1 MTDQV
6 EQVSSAVS
14 EAVTEKVSEHVSFL
28 QWFWHNVLWKPGTGA
43 MLWGGLLRLIFAL
56 LVWKL
61 GTVIIRKIT
70 RLAEKPGVKVPM
82 DKTMQCFM
90 LNLLKALLHGLLVIA
105 VVAIVGVPMASV
117 TAVIAS
123 AGVTLGLAMQGSLSN
138 LAGGIMLTLAR
149 PFRIGDYIETGSVG
163 GTVGEISLFYTVLIS
178 IDNKKITVPNGSLM
192 NANITNYSA
201 HEKRRLDMT
210 FLVGREAD
218 IAKVLKLLRTA
229 IEAEK
234 TVLLPPDAPAAPF
247 VALTELQERG
257 QVFTLR
263 VWCKTKEYWDLNYAL
278 TGRIAEAFQRE
289 HIALPAQSYRALTEK
304 EAR

>member
-1 MTDQV
+1 MT
-6 EQVSSAVS
+6 EQVS
-14 EAVTEKVSEHVSFL
+14 EAVTTQVAEKITFL
-28 QWFWHNVLWKPGTGA
+28 QWFWQNVLWKPGTGA
-43 MLWGGLLRLIFAL
+43 ALWGLLVRLLFAL

-82 DKTMQCFM
+82 DKTMQRFM
-90 LNLLKALLHGLLVIA
+90 LNLLRALLYALLVIA

-218 IAKVLKLLRTA
+218 IAKVLQLLRTE

-234 TVLLPPDAPAAPF
+234 AVLLPPDAPAAPF
-247 VALTELQERG
+247 VALTELKERG

-263 VWCKTKEYWDLNYAL
+263 VWCKTKDYWDLNYAL